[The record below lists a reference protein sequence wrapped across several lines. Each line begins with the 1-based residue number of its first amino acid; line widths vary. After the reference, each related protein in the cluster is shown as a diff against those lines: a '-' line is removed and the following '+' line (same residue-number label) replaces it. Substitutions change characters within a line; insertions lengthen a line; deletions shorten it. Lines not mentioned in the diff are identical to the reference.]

1 MSELAFTYSIRFS
14 VPKNPQSPASIGA
27 KFVDTLD
34 ALSRIDP
41 TIFTNWAIMDF
52 PAMAALPLESSRSQ
66 IAAIIERNVERDD
79 WDDPEPAGGY
89 TANGF
94 TADVAESRSI
104 DLRIKAGGKDMGEI
118 NLETGDYKVYPDP
131 AIVTYKMFK
140 AALLAI
146 NAIWPS
152 AWACA
157 YAFRSESTR
166 VPEVDAPGVV
176 SYSLVDVP
184 MIPSEPTFPR
194 SLFHV
199 AWFAYLSPE
208 LAAGL
213 KLVPEILAERTPD
226 GGLLMSAA
234 TERLD
239 PLNSEHRRRARV
251 LVETMI
257 ARTGTGRYT

>member
-1 MSELAFTYSIRFS
+1 
-14 VPKNPQSPASIGA
+14 
-27 KFVDTLD
+27 
-34 ALSRIDP
+34 
-41 TIFTNWAIMDF
+41 
-52 PAMAALPLESSRSQ
+52 
-66 IAAIIERNVERDD
+66 
-79 WDDPEPAGGY
+79 
-89 TANGF
+89 
-94 TADVAESRSI
+94 
-104 DLRIKAGGKDMGEI
+104 
-118 NLETGDYKVYPDP
+118 
-131 AIVTYKMFK
+131 MFK

>member
-1 MSELAFTYSIRFS
+1 MSELAFTYGIRFIL
-14 VPKNPQSPASIGA
+14 PENPQGPASIGA

-34 ALSRIDP
+34 ALTRIDP

-52 PAMAALPLESSRSQ
+52 PAMAALPLESSRSR

-79 WDDPEPAGGY
+79 WDNPEPEGGY

-94 TADVAESRSI
+94 TADVGESRSI
-104 DLRIKAGGKDMGEI
+104 DLRIKAGGKEKGEI

-131 AIVTYKMFK
+131 AIVTYKLFK

-157 YAFRSESTR
+157 YAFRSESTK
-166 VPEVDAPGVV
+166 VPEVYAPGVV
-176 SYSLVDVP
+176 GYSLVGTP
-184 MIPSEPTFPR
+184 MIPIEPTFPK
-194 SLFHV
+194 STFHI
-199 AWFAYLSPE
+199 AWFAYLSSE
-208 LAAGL
+208 LAAGV
-213 KLVPEILAERTPD
+213 KLVSEILTERTPD

-239 PLNSEHRRRARV
+239 PLNPEHRRRARI

-257 ARTGTGRYT
+257 AQTGVSSR